1 MLKVPLEGTP
11 LSITVQ
17 KGSVDEAVAVAFCLV
32 EEAALLPQVTGKRD
46 SHGFS
51 KAGWQSPA
59 CLPGV
64 QQTGPHASCAGC
76 APSPDNGAIH
86 QRCLQERV
94 CSEVVQHF
102 LTASAALPPAPWFVP
117 AAARMSPDGCV
128 WTQEVRA
135 GPTCRLGRSC

>member
-1 MLKVPLEGTP
+1 MLKVRLEGTP

-51 KAGWQSPA
+51 KAGRVLPA
-59 CLPGV
+59 CQGCSKLAPV
-64 QQTGPHASCAGC
+64 PAVLAVPHPQTMEPSISDAFRRESAG
-76 APSPDNGAIH
+76 
-86 QRCLQERV
+86 
-94 CSEVVQHF
+94 EVVQHF

-117 AAARMSPDGCV
+117 AAAGMSPDGCT